1 MLRIKIRFYLH
12 VFRLLEYL
20 NPGVKHFDYDF
31 LLRGRLMNQISR
43 KATIRGVRA
52 IIRRME
58 GLYLGGYERS

>member
-31 LLRGRLMNQISR
+31 LLRGGLMNQISR
-43 KATIRGVRA
+43 GATIRGGGA
-52 IIRRME
+52 IIQRTG